1 MMMAIQIH
9 TPNPSVDLRPIE
21 EKVLAGERLNDEES
35 VAVFRSRDLL
45 TLGRLANV
53 VRERLHG
60 DRTFYNR
67 NFHLNLT
74 NVCEAGCRFCAFARL
89 EEGMPMAKT
98 YSQEEAIAFLR
109 EQLAND
115 PTEVHIVN
123 GLHPGLPFDYYTEIL
138 RAIRAEA
145 PQLHIKGFTAV
156 EVHYYAGK
164 YGMTYE
170 QVIRALQEAGLGSM
184 PGGGAEIF
192 APRVR
197 KKICK
202 DKANAEEWL
211 EVHRVAHG
219 LGMKSNCTMLY
230 GTVETPEERADHVLQ
245 LRKLQDETG
254 GFQCFI
260 PLAFHAENS
269 PLKRLPE
276 PTGFEN
282 LLIYAQSRIVF
293 DNVPHLKAY
302 WVQVGE
308 KLAQVAQ
315 SFGVNDL
322 DGTVVSEKIYK
333 MAGAAVPSALGV
345 SSIERLI
352 REAGRT
358 PVERDTLYK
367 GWQKA
372 VTRTFDWAD

>member
-1 MMMAIQIH
+1 MEAAIEIRKPE
-9 TPNPSVDLRPIE
+9 TPPSLTRIA
-21 EKVLAGERLNDEES
+21 EKVRENVRLDEDEA
-35 VAVFRSRDLL
+35 VQVFRSRDLL
-45 TLGRLANV
+45 TLGQLANL

-60 DRTFYNR
+60 NNTFYNR

-74 NVCEAGCRFCAFARL
+74 NVCEASCRFCAFARL

-98 YSQEEAIAFLR
+98 YSVDEAVQVVK
-109 EQLAND
+109 EQLPNG

-123 GLHPGLPFDYYTEIL
+123 GLHPGLPFEYYEDVL
-138 RAIRAEA
+138 RAVKATA
-145 PQLHIKGFTAV
+145 PELHIKGFTAV

-164 YGMTYE
+164 FGMSYE
-170 QVIRALQEAGLGSM
+170 EVIQRLLAAGLGSM

-211 EVHRVAHG
+211 EVHRVAHR
-219 LGMKSNCTMLY
+219 LGVKTNCTMLY

-245 LRKLQDETG
+245 LRALQDETG
-254 GFQCFI
+254 GFQAFI
-260 PLAFHAENS
+260 PLAFHADNS

-276 PTGFEN
+276 PTGFDN
-282 LLIYAQSRIVF
+282 LLIYAQSRIVL
-293 DNVPHLKAY
+293 DNVPHLKGY
-302 WVQVGE
+302 WVMVGE
-308 KLAQVAQ
+308 KVAQISQ

-333 MAGAAVPSALGV
+333 MAGAVTPNTLSANQL
-345 SSIERLI
+345 SRLI
-352 REAGRT
+352 RDAGRV
-358 PVERDTLYK
+358 PVERDTVYNVL
-367 GWQKA
+367 GMPL
-372 VTRTFDWAD
+372 

>member
-1 MMMAIQIH
+1 MEASVRPEIRK
-9 TPNPSVDLRPIE
+9 PAAPPSLAKIA
-21 EKVLAGERLNDEES
+21 EKVYAGVRLDEDEA
-35 VAVFRSRDLL
+35 VEVFRSRDLI
-45 TLGRLANV
+45 TLGQLANHM
-53 VRERLHG
+53 RERLHG

-74 NVCEAGCRFCAFARL
+74 NVCEASCRFCAFARL
-89 EEGMPMAKT
+89 EEGMPEAKT
-98 YSQEEAIAFLR
+98 FSLEEAVAFVK

-123 GLHPGLPFDYYTEIL
+123 GLHPGLPFSYYEDIL
-138 RAIRAEA
+138 RGLKEVA
-145 PQLHIKGFTAV
+145 PKLHIKGFTAV

-164 YGMTYE
+164 YGMSYE
-170 QVIRALQEAGLGSM
+170 EVIQRLLDAGLGSM

-202 DKANAEEWL
+202 DKADADQWL
-211 EVHRVAHG
+211 EIHRIAHR
-219 LGMKSNCTMLY
+219 LGVKTNCTMLY
-230 GTVETPEERADHVLQ
+230 GTVETPDERADHVLR
-245 LRKLQDETG
+245 LRSLQDESG

-260 PLAFHAENS
+260 PLAFHSENS
-269 PLKRLPE
+269 PLRNLPE

-282 LLIYAQSRIVF
+282 LLIYAQSRIVL

-308 KLAQVAQ
+308 KTAQIAQ

-333 MAGAAVPSALGV
+333 MAGALTPNLLSVEKLH
-345 SSIERLI
+345 RLI
-352 REAGRT
+352 REAGRQ
-358 PVERDTLYK
+358 PVERDTLYNVV
-367 GWQKA
+367 GMPL
-372 VTRTFDWAD
+372 